1 MNDLTVNAF
10 RESFE
15 GITYEHSQPEDL
27 SLYREKAVFKK
38 IPLYADVPIADVSQ
52 MEKLEKNFALY
63 NQATHDVLDFVV
75 SKSYNLV
82 PHEVTFSDLA
92 RSIRNSSLGNERMK
106 VTDRIFDKG
115 ARAHRTIE
123 FPDMRAD
130 VRSRTAG
137 DSVAP
142 RIDLYNSVNATWAYQ
157 LFSGAYRD
165 LCRNSCVFGGEK
177 AFYAKKKHTKN
188 LAPEALI
195 EKGVVSV
202 DMFTSQRE
210 LMDRWAATAL
220 SDEQFAQILKET
232 VCFKK
237 TRAGQEDQYNKGLFN
252 YLMDQFEEETASLGH
267 TLWAGYNALTHWSTH
282 TDEKGRSNQVAY
294 KAEYDRSNQVRNVL
308 SSPSWG
314 YLESLG
320 VAA

>member
-1 MNDLTVNAF
+1 MNDLTLNAF
-10 RESFE
+10 RESYD
-15 GITYEHSQPEDL
+15 GITYEHNQPEDL
-27 SLYREKAVFKK
+27 TLYREKAVFKK
-38 IPLYADVPIADVSQ
+38 IPLWADVPIADVSVP
-52 MEKLEKNFALY
+52 ERLEKNFALY

-82 PHEVTFSDLA
+82 PHEMTFSDLA
-92 RSIRNSSLGNERMK
+92 KSIRNSSLGNEQMK

-123 FPDMRAD
+123 FPDLRAD
-130 VRSRTAG
+130 VKSRTSG

-142 RIDLYNSVNATWAYQ
+142 RIDLYNSVNGTWAYQ

-165 LCRNSCVFGGEK
+165 LCRNSLVFGGEK

-202 DMFTSQRE
+202 DMFTNQRE
-210 LMDRWAATAL
+210 QMDSWAATAL
-220 SDEQFAQILKET
+220 SEEQFGQILKET

-237 TRAGQEDQYNKGLFN
+237 TRAGEDEQYNKGLYN
-252 YLMDQFEEETASLGH
+252 YLMDQFEKETASLGN

-282 TDEKGRSNQVAY
+282 TDEKGRANQVAY
-294 KAEYDRSNQVRNVL
+294 KAEYDRSNHVRNIL
-308 SSPSWG
+308 ANPSWK
-314 YLESLG
+314 YIENQG